1 MQDRY
6 ETYATG
12 LESPAMHGFAVTP
25 DDDADLPELT
35 RALYVGS
42 AGAVGV
48 VLASGASVTFTGIAG
63 GTLLPI
69 RARRVRATATTAGSI
84 VGLV

>member
-12 LESPAMHGFAVTP
+12 LESPAMDGFAVTP
-25 DDDADLPELT
+25 DDNADLPELT
-35 RALYVGS
+35 RALYIGS
-42 AGAVGV
+42 AGAVAV
-48 VLASGASVTFTGIAG
+48 VLASGAAVTFTGIAG
-63 GTLLPI
+63 GTLLPL
-69 RARRVRATATTAGSI
+69 RARRVRATATTAGAI